1 MDHVQFFQAAGTGD
15 VAAVISLIER
25 GADPNWIVPQVGHTP
40 LYNACVS
47 NRPQVVRALITL
59 GANPNLRMNY
69 HSPVDG
75 RRENGVVALMFARSP
90 EVVVALV
97 AAGAD
102 VNAADEDGLTS
113 LIRAAYWGK
122 RDVVKALLDA
132 GADAALKTKS
142 GRSAKDVAASRI
154 DEYRSWAAGP
164 NNEVVAQRIKV
175 FEDVIE
181 LLESCLKPD

>member
-1 MDHVQFFQAAGTGD
+1 
-15 VAAVISLIER
+15 
-25 GADPNWIVPQVGHTP
+25 
-40 LYNACVS
+40 
-47 NRPQVVRALITL
+47 
-59 GANPNLRMNY
+59 MNY